1 MKALFHTPLG
11 PILLQATPLG
21 LQSARLL
28 QPTDPLPAL
37 SDEASRC
44 PVLCQAMDWLS
55 AYFGHKALPRGRD
68 SFQDR
73 VGVPVDSDGVHRT
86 CQEAD

>member
-11 PILLQATPLG
+11 PLLLQATPLG

-28 QPTDPLPAL
+28 QPTDPLTAL

-44 PVLCQAMDWLS
+44 PVLCQAMDWL
-55 AYFGHKALPRGRD
+55 
-68 SFQDR
+68 
-73 VGVPVDSDGVHRT
+73 
-86 CQEAD
+86 